1 MRHEIVMPQMGE
13 SITTGTIT
21 KWHKNVGDKIEVD
34 ETLLEISTDKV
45 ESEIPS
51 PYAGTIVEL
60 LYKEGDTV
68 DVQKLI
74 AVVDDAEGAVATKSA
89 PKAEAAS
96 APAAAPA
103 AQAAPAAASNGGGE
117 RHEVVM
123 PQMGESITT
132 GTITKWH
139 KKVGDKIEVDETLL
153 EISTDKV
160 ESEIP
165 SPYSGTI
172 LELLYKEGDTV
183 DVQKL
188 IAVIGEAGAAAPAA
202 KAAAPAP
209 AATQATVQ
217 TSAPKAA
224 APAAASHNETTDD
237 RFYTP
242 LVKAMA
248 KDAGI
253 PLSELA
259 SIKGSGAAGRVNR
272 ADFEAYV
279 AGGRKSKGAAAP
291 AAASSSKAAAPSA
304 PQSFTPAFRPG
315 ERVTI
320 VPMDNMRKAIAKNMQ
335 ASKLTSP
342 HVNSIDEVDM
352 TNLVKFRESFKK
364 QFEKE
369 EGFSLTYT
377 HFILYAI
384 VQALKEFPIVNS
396 SIDGD
401 NIVYKK
407 DINLG
412 CAVAVPGNGLVVPV
426 IKGADNLNIRG
437 IARALDILVQKAKTK
452 KLTMDDMSGGTY
464 TFTNNGSFGIL
475 AATPVILQPQ
485 VGIFCV
491 GTIAKRPIVTKDDA
505 IAIRQMMYAT
515 HTYDHRVIDGDVGSK
530 FLRHVINTLQT
541 MDPAGLF

>member
-21 KWHKNVGDKIEVD
+21 KWHKNVGDKIELD

-51 PYAGTIVEL
+51 PIGGVIVEL
-60 LYKEGDTV
+60 LFKEGETV

-74 AVVDDAEGAVATKSA
+74 AVIEDDAKT
-89 PKAEAAS
+89 AAS
-96 APAAAPA
+96 APAAKT
-103 AQAAPAAASNGGGE
+103 AAPAAAALAAQVSASEPAPAATSGGE
-117 RHEVVM
+117 RFEIVM

-139 KKVGDKIEVDETLL
+139 KKVGDKIDVDETLL

-165 SPYSGTI
+165 SPYAGTV

-188 IAVIGEAGAAAPAA
+188 IAVVGEAGAVAKAVAASAPAS
-202 KAAAPAP
+202 
-209 AATQATVQ
+209 TQTTVS
-217 TSAPKAA
+217 TPAPKAA
-224 APAAASHNETTDD
+224 SPAGQSQTQTQTTDD

-248 KDAGI
+248 KEAGV

-259 SIKGSGAAGRVNR
+259 NLKGSGAAGRVNK

-279 AGGRKSKGAAAP
+279 AGGRKGASAPHHSSAQAP
-291 AAASSSKAAAPSA
+291 AASA
-304 PQSFTPAFRPG
+304 SFTPAYAKG
-315 ERVTI
+315 ERVEI
-320 VPMDNMRKAIAKNMQ
+320 VPMTNIRKTIARNMQ
-335 ASKLTSP
+335 QSKLTAP

-352 TNLVKFRESFKK
+352 TNLVKFREGFKK

-396 SIDGD
+396 SVDGD

-412 CAVAVPGNGLVVPV
+412 CAVAVPGQGLVVPV
-426 IKGADNLNIRG
+426 IKGADNLNLRG
-437 IARALDILVQKAKTK
+437 LARALDVLVTKAKNK
-452 KLTMDDMSGGTY
+452 KLTMEDMSGGTY

-485 VGIFCV
+485 VAIFCV

-515 HTYDHRVIDGDVGSK
+515 HTYDHRVIDGDIGSK

-541 MDPAGLF
+541 MDPSGLF